1 MILLGGLEARFA
13 VAKKGISHQMKL
25 VLRWIVLTISF
36 WVVDAIIPGI
46 HISGGVRTY
55 LWIALVFG
63 LINAI
68 LGNVIKVLTF
78 PLSLLTFGLFLLVI
92 NAAMLALTAKWT
104 ASLTIDGFWSA
115 FFGALLISIIGQL
128 LGRLIKKAKL

>member
-1 MILLGGLEARFA
+1 
-13 VAKKGISHQMKL
+13 MKL
-25 VLRWIVLTISF
+25 ILRWIVLTISM
-36 WVVDAIIPGI
+36 WVIAAVVPGI
-46 HISGGVRTY
+46 HVSGGVKTY

-92 NAAMLALTAKWT
+92 NAGMLALTAKWT
-104 ASLTIDGFWSA
+104 SSLTVDGFWSA
-115 FFGALLISIIGQL
+115 FFGALLISLIGQL